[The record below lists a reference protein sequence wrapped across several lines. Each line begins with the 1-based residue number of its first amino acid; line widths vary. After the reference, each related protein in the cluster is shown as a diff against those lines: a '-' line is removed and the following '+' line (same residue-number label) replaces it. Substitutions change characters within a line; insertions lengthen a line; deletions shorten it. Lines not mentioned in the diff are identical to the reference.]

1 MPTILELFRGSNK
14 DITPTILD
22 LTPVQELFAGST
34 QEKSVKSDQINLIEQ
49 ELSGI
54 RIKSLVELNNPLIYG
69 NEAIRI
75 ATRSTSSVEKMKQA
89 TGGSAADGGL
99 IGKGL
104 GAITG
109 GKFGKFLFGGKVTSL
124 NQARDGINS
133 RIGIPQNVIPTYV
146 NNTGE
151 LQAGLEPDTMITL
164 SKIKNDA
171 KGTIVGTFL
180 KNTGGGNPKTIGK
193 QILGQGISLVK
204 DKLRTALFGNP
215 NTLGANTA
223 GATDKW
229 EYSSKLPYSKQISNV
244 KFNSKSVSKVD
255 KGVTDITKKV
265 TQLQLDAKKKLGEAS
280 ANATASLKQKLKGT
294 ESKTELN
301 KFLDEKTKEKTEN
314 ARPYNEKYSSYVNKN
329 SVETNLGIP
338 TTESTDTAKKD
349 TAEIGKAKEKLGS
362 TATSVKAKLKG
373 TESKPEIDKAVES
386 KTKTTTATAKTYEEK
401 MDVNTLNG
409 IDLSL
414 VSPVYG
420 IDRRKTKGVFGTTS
434 NAFKDI
440 KNNTGAVMPND
451 PTRPY
456 SGVVGSTKNGTLE
469 TKYGITSNKGDLI
482 NSSYG
487 VSGGGSDGDKKDL
500 VTFSIAGVGDS
511 QKVYFRTLITS
522 LSETVSPT
530 WDSAKFVGNPY
541 SYYTYGGVERT
552 LSLQLKMYCMNSA
565 ELGTM
570 WQRIDFLTK
579 KAYPT
584 IDKNNL
590 VNPPFI
596 EFTLGN
602 MYQKKTAFINSLS
615 YTIPDDGVWE
625 TTMDGMQLPKIVEV
639 QMEFKFVEN
648 VGAELKPYGFA
659 ISKEAVK
666 TINNKRAQQSGNTTT
681 VSQQPK
687 TGGAAPTTNG
697 GGTAT
702 TPQVVQPA
710 TPPAPINSVG
720 VPQTEAPKTESK
732 SGGMIGVDSTPKS
745 LDTGKPA
752 ETPKQSND
760 PATLTAIAMSSQ
772 TKEREDR
779 EKAYKKYDSYPE
791 WVRSIFAYHETGG
804 RKLNEIKKL
813 NETAFYFEW
822 VDTDDDT
829 YEQVA
834 HAKLNADGTFQN
846 NNISNYSRW
855 CTKFNDG
862 GDPLNKFFHNK
873 DGKIASDKDLA
884 DMAAASPKPS
894 NQLGF

>member
-34 QEKSVKSDQINLIEQ
+34 QEKSVKPDKLTLIEQ

-54 RIKSLVELNNPLIYG
+54 RIKSKVELNNPLIYG

-151 LQAGLEPDTMITL
+151 LQTGLEPDTMITL
-164 SKIKNDA
+164 AKIKNDA
-171 KGTIVGTFL
+171 AGTLVGKFL
-180 KNTGGGNPKTIGK
+180 KQTGGGNPKTIGK

-204 DKLRTALFGNP
+204 DKLRTTLFGNP

-223 GATDKW
+223 GASDKY

-244 KFNSKSVSKVD
+244 KFNSKSVSKLD
-255 KGVTDITKKV
+255 KGATDITKKV
-265 TQLQLDAKKKLGEAS
+265 TQLQLDAKQKLGEAS
-280 ANATASLKQKLKGT
+280 SNLTASLKQKFKGGNT
-294 ESKTELN
+294 ALD
-301 KFLDEKTKEKTEN
+301 KFLDEKKSE
-314 ARPYNEKYSSYVNKN
+314 AS
-329 SVETNLGIP
+329 
-338 TTESTDTAKKD
+338 A
-349 TAEIGKAKEKLGS
+349 
-362 TATSVKAKLKG
+362 AKLKEPSYDNPYTKILG
-373 TESKPEIDKAVES
+373 DYNKNEDGEPTPLVKGGDK
-386 KTKTTTATAKTYEEK
+386 Y
-401 MDVNTLNG
+401 G
-409 IDLSL
+409 RIDLKL
-414 VSPVYG
+414 VSPAYG
-420 IDRRKTKGVFGTTS
+420 IDRRKTNGVFGTS
-434 NAFKDI
+434 PYAFKDI

-456 SGVVGSTKNGTLE
+456 SGVVGGQKIGTLE

-500 VTFSIAGVGDS
+500 ITFSIAGVGDS
-511 QKVYFRTLITS
+511 QKVYFRTLVTS

-565 ELGTM
+565 ELMTM

-584 IDKNNL
+584 INKNNL

-602 MYQKKTAFINSLS
+602 MYQKKTAFINSLT
-615 YTIPDDGVWE
+615 YTIPDDGIWE

-648 VGAELKPYGFA
+648 VGVELSPYA
-659 ISKEAVK
+659 YAKSKEAVK
-666 TINNKRAQQSGNTTT
+666 IINNKRAEQSGTTTT
-681 VSQQPK
+681 VSQEPK
-687 TGGAAPTTNG
+687 TGGSGVTTNNG
-697 GGTAT
+697 GVAT
-702 TPQVVQPA
+702 TPQAVQA
-710 TPPAPINSVG
+710 ASPPPPINSVG
-720 VPQTEAPKTESK
+720 VPQTEPPKTKSK
-732 SGGMIGVDSTPKS
+732 SGGMLGVDSTPKS

-760 PATLTAIAMSSQ
+760 PATLTAIAMTSQ
-772 TKEREDR
+772 TQEREDF
-779 EKAYKKYDSYPE
+779 EKAIKKYTSYPE

-804 RKLNEIKKL
+804 RKLK
-813 NETAFYFEW
+813 ET
-822 VDTDDDT
+822 
-829 YEQVA
+829 
-834 HAKLNADGTFQN
+834 K
-846 NNISNYSRW
+846 R
-855 CTKFNDG
+855 
-862 GDPLNKFFHNK
+862 
-873 DGKIASDKDLA
+873 
-884 DMAAASPKPS
+884 
-894 NQLGF
+894 